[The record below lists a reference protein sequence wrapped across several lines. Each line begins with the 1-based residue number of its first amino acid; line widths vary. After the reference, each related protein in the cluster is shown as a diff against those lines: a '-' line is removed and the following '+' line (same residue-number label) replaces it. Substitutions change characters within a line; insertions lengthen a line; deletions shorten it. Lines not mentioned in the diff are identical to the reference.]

1 MTRDSNESVASLTS
15 NISDCPET
23 TSNLIEIK
31 LLTKRYGRVRAL
43 NELDLSV
50 KEGEVYG
57 FLGRNGAGKSTTIRI
72 MMGITKPTSGTLL
85 LFGKSLGRNRN
96 ELRQSIGYV
105 AQEQNFYGWMTPQSI
120 GKFVRGFFPTWD
132 DEEYRRLIRI
142 LDLPES
148 RKIRTFS
155 GGMRAKLALAL
166 ALAHRPPLLLLDE
179 PTAGL
184 DAVARREFIEM
195 VRDQAE
201 NTGRTTFFSSHLID
215 EVEAAADRVGI
226 IENGHMYYQGPLST
240 LSDSI
245 RILRHPSVLDSI
257 PELPHG
263 IVDPAS
269 GLQVLRDRTRHGERQ
284 VIIKNTRHP
293 DTFETLLSSE
303 SAWTME
309 RMSLEEIFIE
319 MVTKPVGLA

>member
-1 MTRDSNESVASLTS
+1 MTRDSNEFVASMTPKTS
-15 NISDCPET
+15 DGPEP

-31 LLTKRYGRVRAL
+31 RLTKRYGKVRAL

-72 MMGITKPTSGTLL
+72 MMGITKPTSGALL
-85 LFGKSLGRNRN
+85 LFGKPLDKNRN

-105 AQEQNFYGWMTPQSI
+105 AQEQNFYGWMTPKSI
-120 GKFVRGFFPTWD
+120 GEFVRGFFPTWD
-132 DEEYRRLIRI
+132 DKEYRRLIRT

-201 NTGRTTFFSSHLID
+201 NTSRTTFFSSHLID

-226 IENGHMYYQGPLST
+226 IENGRMYYQGPLST

-245 RILRHPSVLDSI
+245 RILRHPPGSDSI
-257 PELPHG
+257 HEVPHD

-284 VIIKNTRHP
+284 LIIRHTRHP
-293 DTFETLLSSE
+293 DAFESLLSSE
-303 SAWTME
+303 SPWTME
-309 RMSLEEIFIE
+309 RMSLEEIFVE

>member
-1 MTRDSNESVASLTS
+1 MT
-15 NISDCPET
+15 P
-23 TSNLIEIK
+23 K
-31 LLTKRYGRVRAL
+31 
-43 NELDLSV
+43 
-50 KEGEVYG
+50 
-57 FLGRNGAGKSTTIRI
+57 
-72 MMGITKPTSGTLL
+72 
-85 LFGKSLGRNRN
+85 
-96 ELRQSIGYV
+96 SIG
-105 AQEQNFYGWMTPQSI
+105 E
-120 GKFVRGFFPTWD
+120 FVRGFFPTWD
-132 DEEYRRLIRI
+132 DMEYRRLIQT

-201 NTGRTTFFSSHLID
+201 NTSRTTFFSSHLID

-226 IENGHMYYQGPLST
+226 IENGRMYYQGPLST

-245 RILRHPSVLDSI
+245 RILRHPPVADSI
-257 PELPHG
+257 PEVPRD
-263 IVDPAS
+263 IVDPES

-284 VIIKNTRHP
+284 LIIKNTRHP
-293 DTFETLLSSE
+293 DAFESLLSPE
-303 SAWTME
+303 SLWTME
-309 RMSLEEIFIE
+309 RMSLEEIFVE
-319 MVTKPVGLA
+319 MVTKPVGLPDYA